1 MCQNI
6 IIFLDAT
13 SSMYLQIVSM
23 GMIMIIIIII
33 IIIIFLHLI
42 DVSPNSFH
50 GHGDEADDG
59 VGNGEVEDKV
69 VDIGSVQNI
78 NNHNNHENML
88 MVIKKPPDLLIM

>member
-1 MCQNI
+1 MSKYHY
-6 IIFLDAT
+6 F
-13 SSMYLQIVSM
+13 SWR
-23 GMIMIIIIII
+23 
-33 IIIIFLHLI
+33 HLI

-59 VGNGEVEDKV
+59 VGNGEVEDKE